1 MFKKPKYKIT
11 NHALQQ
17 YAKRINF
24 SQKKITDA
32 ILKDLH
38 ALKGKRI
45 ITVGQKEYVFYKNSR
60 EFVIQNQK
68 DQTKVVLTVIKHKRD
83 RKEDAIKKRLKEK
96 EEYEKNNGWQFDS
109 LML

>member
-1 MFKKPKYKIT
+1 MLKRPKYKIT

-24 SQKKITDA
+24 SQKKITDS
-32 ILKDLH
+32 ILKDLY
-38 ALKGKRI
+38 ALKDKRI

-60 EFVIQNQK
+60 EFIIQNQK

-83 RKEDAIKKRLKEK
+83 KKEDAIKKRLKEK
-96 EEYEKNNGWQFDS
+96 EEYEKNNGWQIENPV
-109 LML
+109 L